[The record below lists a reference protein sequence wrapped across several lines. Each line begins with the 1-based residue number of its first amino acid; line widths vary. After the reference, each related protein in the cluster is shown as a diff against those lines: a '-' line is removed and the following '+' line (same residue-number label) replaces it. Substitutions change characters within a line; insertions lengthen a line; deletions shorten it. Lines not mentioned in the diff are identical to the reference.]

1 MRWYLRC
8 LESDSITHFG
18 CEFLTVLATF
28 WRLLQVSAS
37 KPIPLVSRINM
48 PLLITGGT
56 GFVGRRFIEG
66 SDESFIAAVSRNPVK
81 AKKTLG
87 SSVSEVISWNP
98 SASPFEAPDV
108 HFDKVVNLMGEPIAE
123 GRWSAAKKKRI
134 HDSRVLGTR
143 NLVDGLLATGKPPS
157 VFVSASAVGIYG
169 DTGEV
174 VVDESHSVDDI
185 FAASVCQAWEEEANR
200 LTRHGTRV
208 VRLRIGIVL
217 GDSGG
222 AIEKMLPIFKLGLGG
237 KLGSGNQW
245 MAWVH
250 VDDVIGMI
258 NWALTNPSVTG
269 PVNVTAPNPVRNA
282 EFTRTL
288 AQAVNRPAFLPA
300 PKFALRLVFG
310 EFANSL
316 FFSQRILPKV
326 ALEQGYEFKYPNLAE
341 AIADVV

>member
-1 MRWYLRC
+1 M
-8 LESDSITHFG
+8 
-18 CEFLTVLATF
+18 A
-28 WRLLQVSAS
+28 LLV
-37 KPIPLVSRINM
+37 
-48 PLLITGGT
+48 TGGT
-56 GFVGRRFIEG
+56 GFVGRSFIED
-66 SDESFIAAVSRNPVK
+66 SKESYIAAVSRNQSK
-81 AKKTLG
+81 AKQTLG
-87 SSVSEVISWNP
+87 SNVSEVISWDP
-98 SASPFEAPDV
+98 LAAPFDGSDV

-134 HDSRVLGTR
+134 HDSRILGTR

-157 VFVSASAVGIYG
+157 VFVSASAIGIYG
-169 DTGEV
+169 DTGEA
-174 VVDESHSVDDI
+174 VVDESHSVDSI
-185 FAASVCQAWEEEANR
+185 FAASVCEAWEEEANR
-200 LTRHGTRV
+200 LTSHGTRV
-208 VRLRIGIVL
+208 VCLRIAIVL
-217 GDSGG
+217 GDGGG

-245 MAWVH
+245 LSWVH

-258 NWALTNPSVTG
+258 NWALADPNVTG

-300 PKFALRLVFG
+300 PKFAMRLFFG

-316 FFSQRILPKV
+316 FFSQRITPKV

>member
-1 MRWYLRC
+1 M
-8 LESDSITHFG
+8 
-18 CEFLTVLATF
+18 A
-28 WRLLQVSAS
+28 
-37 KPIPLVSRINM
+37 
-48 PLLITGGT
+48 LLITGGT
-56 GFVGRRFIEG
+56 GVVGCRFIKN
-66 SDESFIAAVSRNPVK
+66 SDESYIAAVSRNQTK
-81 AKKTLG
+81 AEQTLG
-87 SSVSEVISWNP
+87 SAVSVVIPWDP
-98 SASPFEAPDV
+98 IRSPFDGPDV

-157 VFVSASAVGIYG
+157 VFVSASAIGIYG
-169 DTGEV
+169 DSGEA

-200 LTRHGTRV
+200 LTSHGTRV
-208 VRLRIGIVL
+208 VCLRIGMVL
-217 GDSGG
+217 ADGGG
-222 AIEKMLPIFKLGLGG
+222 AIDKMLPIFKLGLGG

-245 MAWVH
+245 MSWVH

-258 NWALTNPSVTG
+258 NWALTTPSVTG

-300 PKFALRLVFG
+300 PKFALRLFFG

-316 FFSQRILPKV
+316 FFSQRISPKV
-326 ALEQGYEFKYPNLAE
+326 ALEQGYKFKYPHLAE